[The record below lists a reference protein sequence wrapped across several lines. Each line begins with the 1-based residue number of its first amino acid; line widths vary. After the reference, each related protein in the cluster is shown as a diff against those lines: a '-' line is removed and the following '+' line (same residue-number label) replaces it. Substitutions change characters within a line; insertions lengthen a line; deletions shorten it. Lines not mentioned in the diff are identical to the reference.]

1 MMSRI
6 TGFLICLAMAFVF
19 LPMVNAKADD
29 VVAKLYSG
37 PDTQVGAAEG
47 YTSLQAAFTAT
58 ESLNAYTIVM
68 LQKDVTVNEA
78 LTLNQNINLFLNG
91 YTLTFGQGASLTGTV
106 GVSQPV
112 IDIFSDFESKK
123 GGSFISSGN
132 LEAYLE
138 IYTKD
143 VNFSVNAGKIMN
155 IMLYEGTVNFSG
167 GEIDFIQTWGTVNMT
182 GGKVNFFGPEN
193 GTATITGGSIGS
205 IDLMNNDGSPVLDIK
220 GDVNITEELL
230 IELYGGDANSGK
242 AAITISGA
250 PKIAKVGFSIEDKTV
265 EGNWGSLTIKGGYFG
280 NNPVEIV
287 NGMDSSKK
295 SRLTLTAEGMEQYGN
310 QSDWAADTSIYKW
323 RIVDSSYSADVAV
336 TGVSLN
342 KTTLSLAKGASE
354 TLTATVAPANATN
367 KTVTWTSDNTAVA
380 TVANG
385 KVTAVAAGKAKITA
399 KAGDK
404 TAVCEVTVT
413 EASSG
418 SGSGTQD
425 GKDQG
430 QNPTTGT
437 VTAKKANT
445 LTAKGKTI
453 SLKAKDVKKKNKK
466 FKASKAYTVK
476 NAEGTLSYK
485 LKTAKNTK
493 DKKNYKKKFAVDS
506 KSGQITVKKGLKK
519 GTYKLTITV
528 TAAGNDGFKK
538 GSKTA
543 TVTVKVK

>member
-1 MMSRI
+1 MEKKTMQKMIGR
-6 TGFLICLAMAFVF
+6 TTVFLICLAMAFVF

-58 ESLNAYTIVM
+58 ETLDQYTIVA

-91 YTLTFGQGASLTGTV
+91 HVLTFGESATLTGATAS
-106 GVSQPV
+106 GKPY
-112 IDIFSDFESKK
+112 IDVFSDFSSSK
-123 GGSFISSGN
+123 GGTIVSKGKIDT
-132 LEAYLE
+132 YLG
-138 IYTKD
+138 IYGRD
-143 VNFSVNAGKIMN
+143 VSVSVN
-155 IMLYEGTVNFSG
+155 G
-167 GEIDFIQTWGTVNMT
+167 GELYNVQTWGKFNMSD
-182 GGKVNFFGPEN
+182 GKINTF
-193 GTATITGGSIGS
+193 TAEDSTSTITGGTIGS
-205 IDLMNNDGSPVLDIK
+205 VCLMNNEGSPKLEIK
-220 GDVNITEELL
+220 GNVSITDELML
-230 IELYGGDANSGK
+230 EFYGGDDYCGVGTVN
-242 AAITISGA
+242 ISGA
-250 PKIAKVGFSIEDKTV
+250 PRIKKVGFVVQKFGSDEDTG
-265 EGNWGSLTIKGGYFG
+265 EGKWGVLTISGGYFG
-280 NNPVEIV
+280 NDPAAIV
-287 NGMDSSKK
+287 SGMDSVKK
-295 SRLTLTAEGMEQYGN
+295 AHLTTSVVGMEEYSN
-310 QSDWAADTSIYKW
+310 QSDWAADPSIYKW
-323 RIVDSSYSADVAV
+323 RIVDSSYSAEITV

-367 KTVTWTSDNTAVA
+367 KTVTWTTDNAAVA

-413 EASSG
+413 EASSAGG
-418 SGSGTQD
+418 SGSQT

-437 VTAKKANT
+437 VTEKKANT

-485 LKTAKNTK
+485 LKTAKNIK

-528 TAAGNDGFKK
+528 TAAGNDGFEK